1 MANRLDKISVCDTYG
16 NHLKKCFEAAPT
28 IVHNNFDE
36 IQNLLNVNMN
46 SEREILSFMNI
57 LYKWDV
63 KQAFLTDAE
72 KQFYAMNFDFHYKIT
87 LPKIDAM
94 DSTGSGDAF
103 TAGLIYG
110 CLNKLSFEEQ
120 LRFASAMGI
129 CNAKSIEV
137 CDVLLEDALSFTE
150 QIKINPVGKK
160 IKIINDLPD

>member
-1 MANRLDKISVCDTYG
+1 
-16 NHLKKCFEAAPT
+16 
-28 IVHNNFDE
+28 
-36 IQNLLNVNMN
+36 
-46 SEREILSFMNI
+46 MNI

-110 CLNKLSFEEQ
+110 WLYKLSFEEQ

-137 CDVLLEDALSFTE
+137 CDVLLEDALSITE